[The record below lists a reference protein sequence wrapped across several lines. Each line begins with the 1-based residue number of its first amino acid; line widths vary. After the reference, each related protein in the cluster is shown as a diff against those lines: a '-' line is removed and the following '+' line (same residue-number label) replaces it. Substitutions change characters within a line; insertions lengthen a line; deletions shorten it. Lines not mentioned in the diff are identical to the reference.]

1 MKNWYAL
8 SNNGDMVALGEH
20 ESFDDLEDSIGGNGF
35 VWIAS
40 EETAREWLNQLMILL
55 EKLK

>member
-8 SNNGDMVALGEH
+8 SNSGDMIALGEH
-20 ESFDDLEDSIGGNGF
+20 ESFDDVEDSFRGNGF
-35 VWIAS
+35 VWIAD

-55 EKLK
+55 EESE